1 MKTLKASVLIKD
13 LKDNKDQTSQLFF
26 EKISHAVKKVGKR
39 ELTIEI
45 DSDEDFPV
53 NGGSEY
59 KESFI
64 VEDFSYKEVYLDAI
78 NKIDFGNNQEQND
91 KLKRFLKLVKST
103 QFLKELEYTGSASGG
118 GNQSIDVY
126 VTDTPSIINV
136 FDISI
141 DLSQ

>member
-1 MKTLKASVLIKD
+1 MKMLKASVLIKD
-13 LKDNKDQTSQLFF
+13 LKDNKDQTSQLFL

-103 QFLKELEYTGSASGG
+103 QFLKELENTGSASGG